1 MDILDYI
8 VMFAFTGIVIAA
20 GLSFAKTG
28 NSMKSYFAAGGA
40 VPWRISGLSLFMSFF
55 SAGTFV
61 VWGSIA
67 YQYGFVSIA
76 IQMTMC
82 LGGLFVG
89 MFIAPAW
96 QKSRALTAAE
106 FVSHR
111 LGISVQKFYSYLI
124 LLISLMYTG
133 AFLYPV
139 AKIINVSTGFSI
151 EACILVLGVLI
162 ILYTVVGGLW
172 GVMITDVIQFIVLTA
187 AVIIVVPLA
196 FDRIGGVNGLFT
208 NAPEDFFNIVNQEYS
223 WLFLLAFAVY
233 NGIFIGGNW
242 AYVQRYTTVDS
253 PKSASKV
260 GYLLAAL
267 YLISPFIWMLP
278 PMIYRIVNPELS
290 GLENEGAY
298 LMMCKEVLPKG
309 LIGLMLGGM
318 VFATASSVNTTLNL
332 VSAVFTNDLYKSV
345 RPNTTPKHLM
355 LVAKTAVVVFGVIT
369 ILVALM
375 VPSAGGIVEIVL
387 SVGAVT
393 GCSLYGPPI
402 WALFSKVH
410 SGKSILGCTI
420 LGLTINIYLKFFHPL
435 LTGISLSRA
444 EEMLAGAIIP
454 FALLASYELWARRK
468 RTVSSDYINYLKQ
481 REEESAATEDTGSPT
496 EDSGEQNRF
505 GLKVLARTMAITAL
519 IFIVLGLL
527 AEKGMWI
534 TVAIGAI
541 VGVAALMIFNSL
553 KQRIPKEDPKVFD

>member
-1 MDILDYI
+1 MGILDYI
-8 VMFAFTGIVIAA
+8 IMLVFTGIIVTA
-20 GLSFAKTG
+20 GLSFGKTG
-28 NSMKSYFAAGGA
+28 SSMKSYFAAGGA
-40 VPWRISGLSLFMSFF
+40 VPWRISSLSLFMSFF

-67 YQYGFVSIA
+67 YQHGFVAIA

-82 LGGLFVG
+82 LAGFFVG

-96 QKSRALTAAE
+96 QKSHALTAAE
-106 FVSHR
+106 FVSRR
-111 LGISVQKFYSYLI
+111 LGVSVQKFYSYLI

-151 EACILVLGVLI
+151 EACILVLGILI

-172 GVMITDVIQFIVLTA
+172 GVMITDVVQFIVLTA
-187 AVIIVVPLA
+187 AVVIVVPLA
-196 FDRIGGVNGLFT
+196 FDRIDGVDTLFT
-208 NAPEDFFNIVNQEYS
+208 NAPPDFFQIVNEEYS
-223 WLFLLAFAVY
+223 WLFLLAFAIY

-260 GYLLAAL
+260 GYLFAGL

-278 PMIYRIVNPELS
+278 PMIYRIVNPDLS

-332 VSAVFTNDLYKSV
+332 AAAVFTNDLYRSI
-345 RPNTTPKHLM
+345 RPDTKPKKLM
-355 LVAKTAVVVFGVIT
+355 FVAKSAVVVFGIIT

-402 WALFSKVH
+402 WALFSKYH
-410 SGKSILGCTI
+410 TGRSILWCTI
-420 LGLTINIYLKFFHPL
+420 LGLVINVYFKFLHPL

-454 FALLASYELWARRK
+454 FTLLAGYEIWARSK
-468 RTVSSDYINYLKQ
+468 REVAPDYIRY
-481 REEESAATEDTGSPT
+481 REEQRMVSQSEGAEDDETEQSS
-496 EDSGEQNRF
+496 EEQNRY
-505 GLKVLARTMAITAL
+505 GLKVLARTMVITSF
-519 IFIVLGLL
+519 IFIVLALIADHKAL
-527 AEKGMWI
+527 WI
-534 TVAIGAI
+534 TLFIGI
-541 VGVAALMIFNSL
+541 MVGLGALS
-553 KQRIPKEDPKVFD
+553 VFRYTNKRVKAEV

>member
-1 MDILDYI
+1 MGVLDYI
-8 VMFAFTGIVIAA
+8 IMLAFTGIVIAA
-20 GLSFAKTG
+20 GLSFGKTG

-67 YQYGFVSIA
+67 YQHGFVAIA

-82 LGGLFVG
+82 VGGLLVG

-96 QKSRALTAAE
+96 QKSHALTAAE
-106 FVSHR
+106 FVSQR

-196 FDRIGGVNGLFT
+196 FDRIGGVGELFAK
-208 NAPEDFFNIVNQEYS
+208 APPDFFNIVNEEYS
-223 WLFLLAFAVY
+223 WLFLLAFAIY

-242 AYVQRYTTVDS
+242 AYVQRYTTVES
-253 PKSASKV
+253 PRSASKV
-260 GYLLAAL
+260 GYLFAGL
-267 YLISPFIWMLP
+267 YLVSPFIWMLP
-278 PMIYRIVNPELS
+278 PMIYRLVNPELS

-332 VSAVFTNDLYKSV
+332 AAAVFTNDLYKSV
-345 RPNTTPKHLM
+345 RPHAKPKQLM
-355 LVAKTAVVVFGVIT
+355 LIAKTSVVVFGLIT
-369 ILVALM
+369 ILVALW

-402 WALFSKVH
+402 WALFSKFH
-410 SGKSILGCTI
+410 TGRSILWCTI
-420 LGLTINIYLKFFHPL
+420 LGLGINVYFKFFHPL

-454 FALLASYELWARRK
+454 FALLAGYEIWARSK
-468 RTVSSDYINYLKQ
+468 GKVAQDYVSYKEGQQ
-481 REEESAATEDTGSPT
+481 RIAAQTEEDNAEEQSSEV
-496 EDSGEQNRF
+496 QNRY
-505 GLKVLARTMAITAL
+505 GLKVLARTMAITSL
-519 IFIVLGLL
+519 IFIVLALLAQKGLWITLVIGLL
-527 AEKGMWI
+527 
-534 TVAIGAI
+534 IGL
-541 VGVAALMIFNSL
+541 AAFLIYRSL
-553 KQRIPKEDPKVFD
+553 GKETTK

>member
-1 MDILDYI
+1 
-8 VMFAFTGIVIAA
+8 
-20 GLSFAKTG
+20 
-28 NSMKSYFAAGGA
+28 MKSYFAAGGA

-67 YQYGFVSIA
+67 YQHGFVAIA

-82 LGGLFVG
+82 VGGLLVG

-96 QKSRALTAAE
+96 QKSHSLTAAE
-106 FVSHR
+106 FVSKR

-196 FDRIGGVNGLFT
+196 FDRIGGVGELFAK
-208 NAPEDFFNIVNQEYS
+208 APPDFFNVVNEEYS
-223 WLFLLAFAVY
+223 WLFLLAFAIY

-253 PKSASKV
+253 PRSASKV
-260 GYLLAAL
+260 GYLFAGL
-267 YLISPFIWMLP
+267 YLVSPFIWMLP
-278 PMIYRIVNPELS
+278 PMIYRLVNPELS

-332 VSAVFTNDLYKSV
+332 AAAVFTNDLYKSV
-345 RPNTTPKHLM
+345 RPNTKPKQLM
-355 LVAKTAVVVFGVIT
+355 LIAKTSVVVFGLIT
-369 ILVALM
+369 ILVALW

-402 WALFSKVH
+402 WALFSKFH
-410 SGKSILGCTI
+410 TGRSILWCTI
-420 LGLTINIYLKFFHPL
+420 LGLGINVYFKFFHPL

-454 FALLASYELWARRK
+454 FVLLAGYEIWARSK
-468 RTVSSDYINYLKQ
+468 GKVAQDYVSYKEGQQ
-481 REEESAATEDTGSPT
+481 RIAAQTEEDNAEEESSEV
-496 EDSGEQNRF
+496 QNRY
-505 GLKVLARTMAITAL
+505 GLKVLARTMAITSL
-519 IFIVLGLL
+519 IFIVLALLAQKGLWITLVIGLL
-527 AEKGMWI
+527 
-534 TVAIGAI
+534 IGL
-541 VGVAALMIFNSL
+541 AAFLIYRSL
-553 KQRIPKEDPKVFD
+553 GKETTK

>member
-8 VMFAFTGIVIAA
+8 IMLLFTGVVIAA
-20 GLSFAKTG
+20 GLSFGKTG

-67 YQYGFVSIA
+67 YQHGFVAIA

-82 LGGLFVG
+82 LGGLAVG

-106 FVSHR
+106 FVSRR
-111 LGISVQKFYSYLI
+111 LGIRVQKFYSYLI

-151 EACILVLGVLI
+151 EACVLVLGILI

-196 FDRIGGVNGLFT
+196 FDRIGGVDALIT
-208 NAPEDFFNIVNQEYS
+208 NAPPDFFNIVNEEYS
-223 WLFLLAFAVY
+223 WLFLLAFAIY

-253 PKSASKV
+253 PKSARKV
-260 GYLLAAL
+260 GWLFAVL

-290 GLENEGAY
+290 GLDNEGAY

-332 VSAVFTNDLYKSV
+332 AAAVFTNDLYKSI
-345 RPNTTPKHLM
+345 RPDTKPKKLM
-355 LVAKTAVVVFGVIT
+355 FIAKSAVVVFGIIT

-402 WALFSKVH
+402 WALFSKYH
-410 SGKSILGCTI
+410 TGRSILWCTI
-420 LGLTINIYLKFFHPL
+420 LGLVINVYFKFLHPL

-454 FALLASYELWARRK
+454 FALLAGYEIWARSK
-468 RTVSSDYINYLKQ
+468 REVAPDYIRY
-481 REEESAATEDTGSPT
+481 REEQRMASQSEGAEDDETEQSS
-496 EDSGEQNRF
+496 EEQNRY
-505 GLKVLARTMAITAL
+505 GLKVLARTMVITSF
-519 IFIVLGLL
+519 IFIVLALIADHKAL
-527 AEKGMWI
+527 WI
-534 TVAIGAI
+534 TLFIGI
-541 VGVAALMIFNSL
+541 MVGLGALS
-553 KQRIPKEDPKVFD
+553 VFQYTNKRVKAEV

>member
-8 VMFAFTGIVIAA
+8 IMLVFTGIIVTA
-20 GLSFAKTG
+20 GLSFGKTG
-28 NSMKSYFAAGGA
+28 SSMKSYFAAGGA
-40 VPWRISGLSLFMSFF
+40 VPWRISSLSLFMSFF

-67 YQYGFVSIA
+67 YQHGFVAIA

-82 LGGLFVG
+82 LAGFFVG

-96 QKSRALTAAE
+96 QKSHALTAAE
-106 FVSHR
+106 FVSRR

-151 EACILVLGVLI
+151 EACILVLGILI

-172 GVMITDVIQFIVLTA
+172 GVMITDVVQFIVLTA

-196 FDRIGGVNGLFT
+196 FDRIGGVGELFT
-208 NAPEDFFNIVNQEYS
+208 NAPPDFFNIVNDEYS
-223 WLFLLAFAVY
+223 WLFLLAFAIY

-253 PKSASKV
+253 PKSARKV
-260 GYLLAAL
+260 GYLFAGL

-332 VSAVFTNDLYKSV
+332 AAAVFTNDLYKSV
-345 RPNTTPKHLM
+345 RPNTKPKRLM
-355 LVAKTAVVVFGVIT
+355 FIAKMSVVIFGIIT
-369 ILVALM
+369 ILIALM

-402 WALFSKVH
+402 WALFSKYH
-410 SGKSILGCTI
+410 TGRSILWCTI
-420 LGLTINIYLKFFHPL
+420 LGLAINVYFKFLHPL

-444 EEMLAGAIIP
+444 EEMLAGAVIP
-454 FALLASYELWARRK
+454 FALLAGYEAWARSRK
-468 RTVSSDYINYLKQ
+468 EIARDYIHYKEEQQ
-481 REEESAATEDTGSPT
+481 RIESQSEGAEEDETEQSS
-496 EDSGEQNRF
+496 EEQNHY
-505 GLKVLARTMAITAL
+505 GLKVLARTMAITSL
-519 IFIVLGLL
+519 IFISL
-527 AEKGMWI
+527 ALIADHKALWI
-534 TVAIGAI
+534 TLSIGII
-541 VGVAALMIFNSL
+541 VGVGAWSIFRYTNT
-553 KQRIPKEDPKVFD
+553 KIKADV

>member
-8 VMFAFTGIVIAA
+8 VLLVFTGIVIAA
-20 GLSFAKTG
+20 GMSFGKTG

-40 VPWRISGLSLFMSFF
+40 VPWRISSLSLFMSFF

-67 YQYGFVSIA
+67 YQYGVVAIA

-82 LGGLFVG
+82 LGGLLVG

-96 QKSRALTAAE
+96 QRSRSLTAAE
-106 FVSHR
+106 FVSRR
-111 LGISVQKFYSYLI
+111 LGVSVQKFYSYLI

-196 FDRIGGVNGLFT
+196 FDRIGGVNELFT
-208 NAPEDFFNIVNQEYS
+208 TAPEDFFMPTNEEYS
-223 WLFLLAFAVY
+223 WLFLLAFGVY

-253 PKSASKV
+253 PRSASKV
-260 GYLLAAL
+260 GYLFAAL
-267 YLISPFIWMLP
+267 YFISPFIWMLP

-332 VSAVFTNDLYKSV
+332 AAAVFTNDLYKSV
-345 RPNTTPKHLM
+345 RPETKPKRLM
-355 LVAKTAVVVFGVIT
+355 FVAKSAVIVFGIMT
-369 ILVALM
+369 IIVALL

-402 WALFSKVH
+402 WALFSKYH
-410 SGKSILGCTI
+410 TGQSILWCTI
-420 LGLTINIYLKFFHPL
+420 LGLGINVYFKFLHPF
-435 LTGISLSRA
+435 LTGISLDRS
-444 EEMLAGAIIP
+444 EEMLAGAVIP
-454 FALLASYELWARRK
+454 FVLLAGYEIWARSK
-468 RTVSSDYINYLKQ
+468 GEIAYDYTRYKEIQQDIVN
-481 REEESAATEDTGSPT
+481 RPEEEGAEEQSSE
-496 EDSGEQNRF
+496 EQNRY
-505 GLKVLARTMAITAL
+505 GLKILARTMAITAM
-519 IFIVLGLL
+519 IFIAL
-527 AEKGMWI
+527 ALTADQKALWI
-534 TVAIGAI
+534 TLAIGIIIGLGSWSIYRFIKAPI
-541 VGVAALMIFNSL
+541 S
-553 KQRIPKEDPKVFD
+553 

>member
-1 MDILDYI
+1 MAILDYI
-8 VMFAFTGIVIAA
+8 IMLVFTGIVIAA
-20 GLSFAKTG
+20 GLSFGKTG
-28 NSMKSYFAAGGA
+28 SSMKSYFAAGGA

-67 YQYGFVSIA
+67 YQHGFVAIA
-76 IQMTMC
+76 IQLTMC
-82 LGGLFVG
+82 LGGLLVG
-89 MFIAPAW
+89 LFIAPAW
-96 QKSRALTAAE
+96 QKSRSLTAAE
-106 FVSHR
+106 FVSRR
-111 LGISVQKFYSYLI
+111 LGVSVQKFYSYLI

-151 EACILVLGVLI
+151 EACIIVLGILI

-172 GVMITDVIQFIVLTA
+172 GVMITDVVQFIVLTA
-187 AVIIVVPLA
+187 AVIIVLPLA
-196 FDRIGGVNGLFT
+196 FDRIGGVGELFVH
-208 NAPEDFFNIVNQEYS
+208 APPDFFLPVNEQYS
-223 WLFLLAFAVY
+223 WLFLLAFGIY

-253 PKSASKV
+253 PRSASKV
-260 GYLLAAL
+260 GYLFAGL
-267 YLISPFIWMLP
+267 YLISPFIGMLP
-278 PMIYRIVNPELS
+278 PMIYRLVNPDLS

-332 VSAVFTNDLYKSV
+332 AAAVFTNDLYKTV
-345 RPNTTPKHLM
+345 RPNVGTKHLM
-355 LVAKTAVVVFGVIT
+355 LVAKLSVLVFGLLT
-369 ILVALM
+369 IVVALI

-402 WALFSKVH
+402 WALFSKYH
-410 SGKSILGCTI
+410 TGQSILCCTV
-420 LGLTINIYLKFFHPL
+420 LGLAINVYFKFLHPL

-444 EEMLAGAIIP
+444 EEMLAGAVTP
-454 FALLASYELWARRK
+454 FILLAGYEIWARSRDQI
-468 RTVSSDYINYLKQ
+468 SSDYLNYKKQ
-481 REEESAATEDTGSPT
+481 QTTIDADQMNVEEE
-496 EDSGEQNRF
+496 DSSEEQNRY
-505 GLKVLARTMAITAL
+505 GLKVLARTMVLTAI
-519 IFIVLGLL
+519 IFIVLALIADKGL
-527 AEKGMWI
+527 WI
-534 TVAIGAI
+534 TLAIGLVVGIAALSI
-541 VGVAALMIFNSL
+541 YISLDRKSVGVKKGI
-553 KQRIPKEDPKVFD
+553 